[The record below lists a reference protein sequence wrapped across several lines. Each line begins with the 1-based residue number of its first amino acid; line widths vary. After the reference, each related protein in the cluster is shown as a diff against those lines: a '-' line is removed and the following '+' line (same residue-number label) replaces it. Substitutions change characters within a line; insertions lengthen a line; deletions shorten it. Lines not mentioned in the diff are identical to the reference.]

1 MAYYGINFRADSA
14 YVTDGAGE
22 TYTIGAAY
30 PETRGGIT
38 FGYSS
43 GAILGNSRD
52 RDNTNDR
59 RIAGLVYSLNSS
71 AADVFQVDLP
81 EGAGTYDIAIALG
94 DAASARGN
102 QLLLIKD
109 GSTTLATIG
118 PTSTSAA
125 DRFIDATGVERTDA
139 AWPGSMALLRLTFSG
154 SVMNLHIGN
163 GGGGDVTGM
172 CHVGWT
178 KVASSSTEDH
188 NSRRLYLSKQPRPG
202 RGPYST
208 GRFFRPQRGT
218 TRIETSDQTVALTGA
233 SATASPGSLAS
244 ALSYSLSG
252 NAATGAIGTLTS
264 AISLALVGQG
274 AAGSPGTIVSSITA
288 AFTGVAG
295 TGAAGTLS
303 SAASYGVTGAEASVA
318 IGSSVASVVYAI
330 TGASATGAVG
340 TVGSGSDQS
349 TALSGV
355 SGTGSPGALAASVAG
370 AMTGAAATGQAGTL
384 TGSASY
390 QAIGVQADA
399 ARGSL
404 ASSISYA
411 LTGTQATGAAGTVG
425 AGADVTK
432 ALSGVVATADVG
444 TGIGGVSF
452 AATGAAASAA
462 VGAMSLQIVVPLTG
476 AHATGAPGTVSNP
489 AADIYS
495 ADSRQRVG
503 GATASVQTQRIGAD
517 AVGVSKQRIGRSPT

>member
-43 GAILGNSRD
+43 GANFSGSRD

-163 GGGGDVTGM
+163 GGGGDVTCM

-178 KVASSSTEDH
+178 KVASSSTDQAA
-188 NSRRLYLSKQPRPG
+188 SRFVNDDGSESGSSFKAAQNVNVTMAP
-202 RGPYST
+202 
-208 GRFFRPQRGT
+208 
-218 TRIETSDQTVALTGA
+218 AA
-233 SATASPGSLAS
+233 SARIRFL
-244 ALSYSLSG
+244 L
-252 NAATGAIGTLTS
+252 
-264 AISLALVGQG
+264 Q
-274 AAGSPGTIVSSITA
+274 AAGDP
-288 AFTGVAG
+288 
-295 TGAAGTLS
+295 
-303 SAASYGVTGAEASVA
+303 
-318 IGSSVASVVYAI
+318 
-330 TGASATGAVG
+330 
-340 TVGSGSDQS
+340 
-349 TALSGV
+349 
-355 SGTGSPGALAASVAG
+355 
-370 AMTGAAATGQAGTL
+370 AAAT
-384 TGSASY
+384 Y
-390 QAIGVQADA
+390 QLEY
-399 ARGSL
+399 RK
-404 ASSISYA
+404 
-411 LTGTQATGAAGTVG
+411 VG
-425 AGADVTK
+425 DTAWTK
-432 ALSGVVATADVG
+432 
-444 TGIGGVSF
+444 VS
-452 AATGAAASAA
+452 T
-462 VGAMSLQIVVPLTG
+462 
-476 AHATGAPGTVSNP
+476 
-489 AADIYS
+489 
-495 ADSRQRVG
+495 
-503 GATASVQTQRIGAD
+503 
-517 AVGVSKQRIGRSPT
+517 